1 MPPKTRG
8 RPKKQTNDVATPGS
22 NTANTTSSPST
33 ETRGTRASASVKG
46 KGKAANKNVVPD
58 VYRDMLAEALPSQSE
73 IPERPLKKRKVGPRG
88 IAAPRAG
95 PSTSSPKQPSVTE
108 SHNPDEDEDVEFED
122 VFAPQVLDDEELDDE
137 ELGRPQQTAY
147 RDSDEET
154 AESDIDWENIN
165 FDNKDDEPSGDLE
178 LNLTASSVPQTR
190 PTAPR
195 RKAITQADKI
205 LRLEIHKLHI
215 LCLLSHVDRRN
226 EWCND
231 STVHDMLK
239 PLLTKKMLSFLRPRQ
254 DMSQFSQTDAFKR
267 GLDLA
272 AVMWRTQFE
281 VTRRGMRRALWAD
294 DEEHIKNYTLPE
306 DADAAYEQADFRKAA
321 KELKGSRDVGAQLF
335 CALMRSAGVETRLV
349 CSLQPLSFTT
359 GGPPMPKPIKPRPK
373 TPAKTLDTERPA
385 ISPDTETTESLLANP
400 RRRLGHPGASS
411 YHLPPLP
418 APPPPPKPKPKHIH
432 ESPYPIFWVEVLDVA
447 HQKWIPVDP
456 LVTETIARPRNF
468 EPPSTDREN
477 LMSYVIAFSADSA
490 ACDVTRR
497 YVKAPNSKTRK
508 LRIECTPGGQKW
520 WNRTMRHFSRGW
532 KTDAELIEDGELAA
546 LEAREPMPKNV
557 QDFKDHPVY
566 ALERHLKRNEVIVAE
581 RESGRVATGKDNTAP
596 GGKKLENVYRRKD
609 VKIVRSAD
617 AWYRLGRE
625 VKMGEIPTKVV
636 AARKK
641 PDDFDGDDE
650 GGEERAGTNLYTE
663 DQTELYVP
671 PPIVNGRVPKNSFGN
686 IDVYVPS
693 MVPSGGA
700 HIPHPEAALAARLL
714 GIDYAAALTGF
725 AFKGRHGTAVLRGV
739 VVAGE
744 YREAVEAVVEGFRDE
759 REREEEERREER
771 VLGLWRRFLVGLR
784 IKERVDGYIV
794 EGEERDHEK
803 GVEDDGEV
811 EEENEEAE
819 GDSDGGSDED
829 NGGGFVRDDSESELS
844 DTYVDDDDDMAGGF
858 FPE

>member
-8 RPKKQTNDVATPGS
+8 RPKKQSNDI
-22 NTANTTSSPST
+22 ANSST
-33 ETRGTRASASVKG
+33 ETPGRRASARVKG

-58 VYRDMLAEALPSQSE
+58 VYRDMLAETLPSQLE
-73 IPERPLKKRKVGPRG
+73 IPDRPLKKRKVGPRA
-88 IAAPRAG
+88 IAATRAE
-95 PSTSSPKQPSVTE
+95 PPTSSPKQPSVTE
-108 SHNPDEDEDVEFED
+108 SHDPDDDEDVEFED
-122 VFAPQVLDDEELDDE
+122 VFAPKVLDDDGLDNEELS
-137 ELGRPQQTAY
+137 RPQQTMY
-147 RDSDEET
+147 RYSDEET
-154 AESDIDWENIN
+154 AESDIDWENVN
-165 FDNKDDEPSGDLE
+165 FDNKDDEPPGDLE
-178 LNLTASSVPQTR
+178 LNLTASSVPQSR
-190 PTAPR
+190 PVAPK
-195 RKAITQADKI
+195 RKAITQAERI
-205 LRLEIHKLHI
+205 LRLEIHKLHV
-215 LCLLSHVDRRN
+215 LCLLSHADRRN

-231 STVHDMLK
+231 SVVQDMLK

-254 DMSQFSQTDAFKR
+254 DLSQFSQTDALKR
-267 GLDLA
+267 GLELA

-281 VTRRGMRRALWAD
+281 VTKRGMRKALWAD

-306 DADAAYEQADFRKAA
+306 DADAAYEQADFRRAA

-335 CALMRSAGVETRLV
+335 CALLRSADVEARLV

-359 GGPPMPKPIKPRPK
+359 GGPPMRKPIQPRPK
-373 TPAKTLDTERPA
+373 TPTSTTDTERPV

-418 APPPPPKPKPKHIH
+418 PPPPPPPKPKPKTIH
-432 ESPYPIFWVEVLDVA
+432 ESAYPVFWVEVLDVA

-456 LVTETIARPRNF
+456 LVTETIAKPHKF
-468 EPPSTDREN
+468 EPPSTDRDN
-477 LMSYVIAFSADSA
+477 LMSYVIAFSADTA

-497 YVKAPNSKTRK
+497 YAKAPNSKTRK
-508 LRIECTPGGQKW
+508 QRVESTPGGQRW
-520 WNRTMRHFSRGW
+520 WNKTMHHFSRGW
-532 KTDAELIEDGELAA
+532 KTDAELIEDGELTV
-546 LEAREPMPKNV
+546 LEGREPMPKNV

-581 RESGRVATGKDNTAP
+581 QESGRVATGKDNTAP
-596 GGKKLENVYRRKD
+596 GGKKMENVYRRKD

-636 AARKK
+636 PARKK
-641 PDDFDGDDE
+641 PDDYDGDDE
-650 GGEERAGTNLYTE
+650 GGSERAGTNLYTE
-663 DQTELYVP
+663 DQTELYIP

-693 MVPSGGA
+693 MVPAGGA
-700 HIPHPEAALAARLL
+700 HIPHPEAAQAARLL

-725 AFKGRHGTAVLRGV
+725 VFKGRHGTAVLKGV

-744 YREAVEAVVEGFRDE
+744 YREAVEAVVEGFREE

-784 IKERVDGYIV
+784 VKERVDGYVV
-794 EGEERDHEK
+794 EGEERDDDK
-803 GVEDDGEV
+803 RGEDNGEE
-811 EEENEEAE
+811 EEENEQGE
-819 GDSDGGSDED
+819 GDGDDDSDED